1 MAQVSIQAD
10 ECLAIR
16 FGETA
21 NDRRAKT
28 SFAHSS
34 YEPNRIPELV
44 QFSDNSIRS
53 IPATVIHKIIS

>member
-44 QFSDNSIRS
+44 QFSLFDPFHPGYRH
-53 IPATVIHKIIS
+53 PQIIS